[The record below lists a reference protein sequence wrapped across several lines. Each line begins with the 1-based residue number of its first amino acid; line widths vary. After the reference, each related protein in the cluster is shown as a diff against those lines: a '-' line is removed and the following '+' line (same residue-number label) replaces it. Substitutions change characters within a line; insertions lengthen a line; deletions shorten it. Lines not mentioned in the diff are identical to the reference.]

1 MNDSVNVTEYN
12 IQNAL
17 VQRMMRRDEEKY
29 SNEQCKC
36 IEDNSITNSIKDL
49 YQGGKNLTNKFKPT
63 IDTIKDENGKI
74 LGEAEEVK
82 ERWAH
87 YSTDLYKKN
96 PNIVVP
102 QHTFLVNDK
111 EELPPLYSEV
121 AKAINELKANKS
133 TGLDDITAEL
143 VKCGNKNVVNYFL
156 KLCTLIWVK
165 KK

>member
-1 MNDSVNVTEYN
+1 
-12 IQNAL
+12 
-17 VQRMMRRDEEKY
+17 MMRRDKEKCI
-29 SNEQCKC
+29 NEQCKR

-49 YQGGKNLTNKFKPT
+49 YQGVKNSTNKFKPT

-102 QHTFLVNDK
+102 QHTSGGSCYWAFRAVPHQDYLQPK
-111 EELPPLYSEV
+111 ISL
-121 AKAINELKANKS
+121 
-133 TGLDDITAEL
+133 
-143 VKCGNKNVVNYFL
+143 
-156 KLCTLIWVK
+156 
-165 KK
+165 